1 MNISSRFLGKAASA
15 FDRAVLL
22 AMQTRNRR
30 ARSRTAR
37 LSHDE
42 RMARLAQVRAAYGA
56 PELIAT
62 PNAFFVPPPPIVP
75 ALRRVADLGDA
86 GQVADASWPSTSVPY
101 LEAIRAA
108 YLAYE
113 ENRTAHARVY
123 LAKEPRPAVVLI
135 HGYLGGSWSTEG
147 LAWPIEWMG
156 RWGLDVAIPL
166 LPFHALRGEPD
177 GRPPPF
183 PGPDPR
189 FTNEGF
195 HQAVADIRALIGW
208 LRARGAPAVGVMG
221 MSLGATRRRCSRR
234 SRRVSRSRSPSFRS
248 RRSPT
253 SRATRVAWA
262 WASRRRSST
271 ARWRTRT
278 GS

>member
-1 MNISSRFLGKAASA
+1 
-15 FDRAVLL
+15 
-22 AMQTRNRR
+22 
-30 ARSRTAR
+30 
-37 LSHDE
+37 
-42 RMARLAQVRAAYGA
+42 MARLAQVRAAYGA